1 MTGRAAA
8 ASLWETQRYTSSD
21 EGDVVH
27 ARAMVRG
34 DLRPEVDP
42 RLMLRLVPAL
52 MTYRVLPR
60 DPLPDAQPA
69 ELLVDTVLMPLLV
82 GKDPR

>member
-1 MTGRAAA
+1 
-8 ASLWETQRYTSSD
+8 
-21 EGDVVH
+21 
-27 ARAMVRG
+27 
-34 DLRPEVDP
+34 
-42 RLMLRLVPAL
+42 

-82 GKDPR
+82 RRDPR